1 MAEKVY
7 YFLKLPED
15 FFSDKVMKR
24 LRALPG
30 GDAYTII
37 ALKVLL
43 LGLRTDNIIAYDGL
57 CPTIGEEIAVTV
69 DEQPEAVQVVLGYLE
84 RSGWIQIREDSSI
97 YSAKGAEMTTSITSR
112 GLRLQKQKE
121 REKALPAEG
130 AEETS
135 ATLPQE
141 FRRSSVEIELEKELE
156 VEKETP
162 FGGKERESGECRFPP
177 TPTDVQAYLDELGV
191 KSFTGEDFCDHY
203 SGIGWKVG
211 QNRMTAWK
219 PIVKRW
225 MRQDRTRCADGAAD
239 GAGRQTGAAQQRGR
253 RVPRVQS
260 DVTDQFS
267 CDVAKE
273 VD

>member
-121 REKALPAEG
+121 REKALPAEV
-130 AEETS
+130 AEESS

-141 FRRSSVEIELEKELE
+141 FRRSSVEIELELE
-156 VEKETP
+156 AEKETP

-203 SGIGWKVG
+203 EGIGWKVG

-225 MRQDRTRCADGAAD
+225 MRQDRARCADGAAD